1 MDTVDTEVLF
11 LKLFIENRRIQYTPS
26 VIMMQRSRRCQRG
39 LLGMAR
45 RKWQLQQK
53 IITFQTPIRYIST
66 RLPSSTHLLPFANP
80 TTIHEPSTSTSTST
94 FIATSIFSNSTT
106 RRWKSLAQ
114 QVAATNQKKAKPLA
128 NVRKQLWE
136 FYFST
141 GRGASALFEVIDLKE
156 TGTLEPNEVK
166 AFISEVL
173 SYEENGTT
181 VQVDPREIMP
191 YAWNI
196 LEKREQENQKYDI
209 RDFKKWLVA
218 ATKMSADT
226 KNSRLMEYLSM
237 NPSVGENS
245 YLSDAEEEPPVFT
258 WNEESMSQ
266 SLRRMQYAV
275 RGEVVMKA
283 DQLAAQGKE
292 ILYTNIGN
300 PHQVGQSPITYYR
313 QVLALC
319 DLPAECGVD
328 HPKVYD
334 MFPSDVVD
342 RAREYRGIIGP
353 SGTGAYTHSQ
363 GMSIKESRASLVR
376 VVM

>member
-1 MDTVDTEVLF
+1 LTNND
-11 LKLFIENRRIQYTPS
+11 
-26 VIMMQRSRRCQRG
+26 
-39 LLGMAR
+39 
-45 RKWQLQQK
+45 
-53 IITFQTPIRYIST
+53 
-66 RLPSSTHLLPFANP
+66 SSTIQRIGESSSPILTNDKA
-80 TTIHEPSTSTSTST
+80 
-94 FIATSIFSNSTT
+94 T

-114 QVAATNQKKAKPLA
+114 QVADTNQTNSNKKPLA

-156 TGTLEPNEVK
+156 RGTLEPKEVQ
-166 AFISEVL
+166 AFITEVL
-173 SYEENGTT
+173 SYEENGKT
-181 VQVDPREIMP
+181 VHVDPRDIMP

-196 LEKREQENQKYDI
+196 LEKRDLENKKYDI
-209 RDFKKWLVA
+209 REFKKWLVA

-226 KNSRLMEYLSM
+226 KNSRLMEYLAN
-237 NPSVGENS
+237 NPNVGDID
-245 YLSDAEEEPPVFT
+245 YLSDVEEEDPVFT

-283 DQLAAQGKE
+283 DQLAAEGKE

-328 HPKVYD
+328 HPNVYE
-334 MFPSDVVD
+334 MFPKDVVD
-342 RAREYRGIIGP
+342 RAREYRQIIGP

-363 GMSIKESRASLVR
+363 GMSRNGRVSHARAIDCPEL
-376 VVM
+376 

>member
-1 MDTVDTEVLF
+1 
-11 LKLFIENRRIQYTPS
+11 
-26 VIMMQRSRRCQRG
+26 MMIQRSSRCQRG

-45 RKWQLQQK
+45 RRQQQQ
-53 IITFQTPIRYIST
+53 IRFQTPIRCIST
-66 RLPSSTHLLPFANP
+66 IVPSSTHLLSFTNP
-80 TTIHEPSTSTSTST
+80 TTIREPSTS
-94 FIATSIFSNSTT
+94 ISIHKNST

-114 QVAATNQKKAKPLA
+114 QVAATNQKSAKPLA

-156 TGTLEPNEVK
+156 TGALEPNEVK

-173 SYEENGTT
+173 SYEENGKT

-237 NPSVGENS
+237 NPNVGENS
-245 YLSDAEEEPPVFT
+245 YLSDAEEETPVFT

-266 SLRRMQYAV
+266 SVRRMQYAV

-328 HPKVYD
+328 HPKVFE

-342 RAREYRGIIGP
+342 RAREYRAIIGP

-363 GMSIKESRASLVR
+363 GMSRNGVTR
-376 VVM
+376 

>member
-1 MDTVDTEVLF
+1 ML
-11 LKLFIENRRIQYTPS
+11 
-26 VIMMQRSRRCQRG
+26 QRSNGCRRA
-39 LLGMAR
+39 LLGMAQ
-45 RKWQLQQK
+45 KQQIK
-53 IITFQTPIRYIST
+53 HKVRYFSTIIIQ
-66 RLPSSTHLLPFANP
+66 PSSAPLLSSRKPATLNNAAASAAIP
-80 TTIHEPSTSTSTST
+80 TPS
-94 FIATSIFSNSTT
+94 I

-114 QVAATNQKKAKPLA
+114 QVVATNKKNDKKNDKKKKPLA

-141 GRGASALFEVIDLKE
+141 GRGANALFEAIDLKE
-156 TGTLEPNEVK
+156 TGSLEPKEVK
-166 AFISEVL
+166 AFITEVL
-173 SYEENGTT
+173 SYEENGET
-181 VQVDPREIMP
+181 VQGNPRDIMP

-196 LEKREQENQKYDI
+196 LEKKEQDNQSYDI
-209 RDFKKWLVA
+209 RAFKKWLVA

-226 KNSRLMEYLSM
+226 KNSRLMEYLSR
-237 NPSVGENS
+237 GENSYS
-245 YLSDAEEEPPVFT
+245 YLSDADEEEDPVFT

-283 DQLAAQGKE
+283 DQLAAQGRE

-328 HPKVYD
+328 HPNVLD
-334 MFPSDVVD
+334 MFPRDVVD
-342 RAREYRGIIGP
+342 RAREYREILGP

-363 GMSIKESRASLVR
+363 GMYVI
-376 VVM
+376 

>member
-1 MDTVDTEVLF
+1 
-11 LKLFIENRRIQYTPS
+11 
-26 VIMMQRSRRCQRG
+26 MMMLQRSNGSKRV
-39 LLGMAR
+39 LLGIV
-45 RKWQLQQK
+45 QQQQQRLLSSQRT
-53 IITFQTPIRYIST
+53 IFTTP
-66 RLPSSTHLLPFANP
+66 LLLSSLIPNVD
-80 TTIHEPSTSTSTST
+80 
-94 FIATSIFSNSTT
+94 
-106 RRWKSLAQ
+106 RRWNSSFSSSSSSSSSKQPRGIQLSQ
-114 QVAATNQKKAKPLA
+114 QVAAVTTAAGTDNDSKKPLA

-141 GRGASALFEVIDLKE
+141 GRGANALFEAIDIDENSL
-156 TGTLEPNEVK
+156 LEPGELK
-166 AFISEVL
+166 SFMIEVL
-173 SYEENGTT
+173 SYEHKGTI
-181 VQVDPREIMP
+181 VHVDPRDIMP

-196 LEKREQENQKYDI
+196 LEKREAANQQYDI
-209 RDFKKWLVA
+209 RSFKKWLVA

-226 KNSRLMEYLSM
+226 KNSRLMEYLQS
-237 NPSVGENS
+237 NPNVGENS
-245 YLSDAEEEPPVFT
+245 YVSDGEDDDEPSFS

-328 HPKVYD
+328 HPNVYD
-334 MFPSDVVD
+334 MFPKDVVA
-342 RAREYRGIIGP
+342 RAREYREDIGP

-363 GMSIKESRASLVR
+363 GS
-376 VVM
+376 

>member
-1 MDTVDTEVLF
+1 MLHRSNASKRVMLGIV
-11 LKLFIENRRIQYTPS
+11 QQQ
-26 VIMMQRSRRCQRG
+26 QRQLSSQRPI
-39 LLGMAR
+39 
-45 RKWQLQQK
+45 
-53 IITFQTPIRYIST
+53 IITPLLLSSLTPT
-66 RLPSSTHLLPFANP
+66 VVD
-80 TTIHEPSTSTSTST
+80 
-94 FIATSIFSNSTT
+94 
-106 RRWKSLAQ
+106 RRWNSFSSSSQQPQGIKLSQ
-114 QVAATNQKKAKPLA
+114 QVASVTTAATDSDDSKKPLA

-141 GRGASALFEVIDLKE
+141 GRGANALFEAIDLDE
-156 TGTLEPNEVK
+156 NSLLEPSELK
-166 AFISEVL
+166 AFMIEVL
-173 SYEENGTT
+173 SYEHKGEIIS
-181 VQVDPREIMP
+181 VDPRDIMP

-196 LEKREQENQKYDI
+196 LEKREAANQQYDI
-209 RDFKKWLVA
+209 RSFKKWLVA

-226 KNSRLMEYLSM
+226 KNSRLMEYLQS
-237 NPSVGENS
+237 NPNVGENS
-245 YLSDAEEEPPVFT
+245 YVSDCEDDDEPTFT

-328 HPKVYD
+328 HPNVYD
-334 MFPSDVVD
+334 MFPKDVVA
-342 RAREYRGIIGP
+342 RAREYRKDIGP

-363 GMSIKESRASLVR
+363 GS
-376 VVM
+376 